1 MKKTKR
7 WLSGALAALICCSS
21 IFSSGQ
27 IARAAEIAKPEIK
40 TSPVTENLEPEGAEL
55 YNSNLTTLPDMDT
68 VKEELYGDEIV
79 LAETL
84 ELKKGSDFKGDSDF
98 TNLTFNKEK
107 VKIEYKGAFNEKLE
121 EMNTEKEGWYQAV
134 YEVYPLRD
142 NNLAYHVQR
151 FIVITDKEP
160 ETSGHSE
167 NSSEEKKDGDAE
179 EEADPE
185 PETTD
190 QELNV
195 EQENSTAKGEQE
207 IVNSSS
213 EEETF
218 GAERRGRCFF
228 ISSAKQYGKAKRY
241 ECHFSER

>member
-84 ELKKGSDFKGDSDF
+84 ELKREVI
-98 TNLTFNKEK
+98 LKE
-107 VKIEYKGAFNEKLE
+107 IPIL
-121 EMNTEKEGWYQAV
+121 Q
-134 YEVYPLRD
+134 
-142 NNLAYHVQR
+142 
-151 FIVITDKEP
+151 I
-160 ETSGHSE
+160 
-167 NSSEEKKDGDAE
+167 
-179 EEADPE
+179 
-185 PETTD
+185 
-190 QELNV
+190 
-195 EQENSTAKGEQE
+195 
-207 IVNSSS
+207 
-213 EEETF
+213 
-218 GAERRGRCFF
+218 
-228 ISSAKQYGKAKRY
+228 
-241 ECHFSER
+241 

>member
-7 WLSGALAALICCSS
+7 WLSGVLAALICCPS
-21 IFSSGQ
+21 IFSSVQ

-107 VKIEYKGAFNEKLE
+107 VKIEYKGAF
-121 EMNTEKEGWYQAV
+121 M
-134 YEVYPLRD
+134 R
-142 NNLAYHVQR
+142 
-151 FIVITDKEP
+151 
-160 ETSGHSE
+160 S
-167 NSSEEKKDGDAE
+167 
-179 EEADPE
+179 
-185 PETTD
+185 
-190 QELNV
+190 
-195 EQENSTAKGEQE
+195 
-207 IVNSSS
+207 
-213 EEETF
+213 
-218 GAERRGRCFF
+218 
-228 ISSAKQYGKAKRY
+228 
-241 ECHFSER
+241 

>member
-1 MKKTKR
+1 MYKGREICIKSGTTGREYLPVVILKSKKRRTILCKKTKR
-7 WLSGALAALICCSS
+7 WLSGVLAALICCPS
-21 IFSSGQ
+21 IFSSVQ

-121 EMNTEKEGWYQAV
+121 EIEYRKRGV
-134 YEVYPLRD
+134 V
-142 NNLAYHVQR
+142 
-151 FIVITDKEP
+151 
-160 ETSGHSE
+160 SG
-167 NSSEEKKDGDAE
+167 G
-179 EEADPE
+179 
-185 PETTD
+185 
-190 QELNV
+190 
-195 EQENSTAKGEQE
+195 
-207 IVNSSS
+207 I
-213 EEETF
+213 
-218 GAERRGRCFF
+218 
-228 ISSAKQYGKAKRY
+228 
-241 ECHFSER
+241 